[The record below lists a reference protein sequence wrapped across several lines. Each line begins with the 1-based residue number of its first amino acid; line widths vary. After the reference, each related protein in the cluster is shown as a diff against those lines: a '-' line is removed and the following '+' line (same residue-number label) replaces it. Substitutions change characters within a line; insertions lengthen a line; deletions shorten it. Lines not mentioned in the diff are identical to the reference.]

1 MQVANVP
8 SRMYAS
14 EVVALLAKPLVSSCM
29 TVCVPSGALS
39 SGMPPATPPMMQ
51 AMSMESSTFRPVRH
65 SAQSTSTD
73 TVTGFVRILKSMVMD
88 DFS

>member
-8 SRMYAS
+8 SRIYAS

-29 TVCVPSGALS
+29 TVCVPSGAES

-51 AMSMESSTFRPVRH
+51 AMSMDSSTFSPVRH
-65 SAQSTSTD
+65 SAHSTSTD
-73 TVTGFVRILKSMVMD
+73 TVTGLVSRLRIMVI
-88 DFS
+88 FG